1 MVHSPLDF
9 QAKGR
14 VSHGFTQFAVNNN
27 QQQYISEPDGNER
40 DREDTPIK
48 HKDSIG
54 SNPANELSLP
64 RENFLSGSKSKT
76 FTIAP
81 KMGGGRADAKND
93 SLNFFMYNDEVPEN
107 VGIQEL
113 NQLIQN

>member
-9 QAKGR
+9 HAKGR
-14 VSHGFTQFAVNNN
+14 VSHGFTHFVPNNN
-27 QQQYISEPDGNER
+27 QQQISVPDGNER

-48 HKDSIG
+48 QKDSVG
-54 SNPANELSLP
+54 SNPGNELSLP

-76 FTIAP
+76 YTLAP

-107 VGIQEL
+107 IGIQEL
-113 NQLIQN
+113 NLLI